1 MYAYN
6 NFLEL
11 QSRRRR
17 GERGRVK
24 KGRSGRSGRCMVSKF
39 MQSAIVFLACFIIC
53 NLKVGGL

>member
-1 MYAYN
+1 MCAYN
-6 NFLEL
+6 KFLEI
-11 QSRRRR
+11 QSRRR